1 MFKNCVFKVSVNT
14 KKWLKAAGIRA
25 VKTVA
30 QAAIAG
36 IGTAAVLG
44 QVDWKYVVSA
54 SVLAGAISILTSIA
68 GIPEAGTEDSKEA

>member
-1 MFKNCVFKVSVNT
+1 MFKNCVFKVSVDSR
-14 KKWLKAAGIRA
+14 KWLKAAGIRA

-54 SVLAGAISILTSIA
+54 SVMAGVISLLTSVA
-68 GIPEAGTEDSKEA
+68 GIPEAGGSEGG